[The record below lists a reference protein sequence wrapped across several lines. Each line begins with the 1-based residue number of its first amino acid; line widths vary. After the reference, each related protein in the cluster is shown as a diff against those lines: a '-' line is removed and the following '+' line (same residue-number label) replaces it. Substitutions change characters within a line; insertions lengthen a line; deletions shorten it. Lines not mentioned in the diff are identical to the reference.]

1 MSILRTKLERY
12 PIRGT
17 AQRFSSDESLVVL
30 SEDATDLPIL
40 VDRMKRGNTTFTR
53 VAEYSSMICNDTST
67 LLNNPPKKIFDP
79 TDVSKQY
86 LQQVNVT
93 QQDAEEQV
101 SNPQNA

>member
-1 MSILRTKLERY
+1 MSVLRTKFERY

-40 VDRMKRGNTTFTR
+40 VDRMKRGYTPFTR

-79 TDVSKQY
+79 TDVSIQD

-93 QQDAEEQV
+93 QQETEEQV
-101 SNPQNA
+101 PNPQN